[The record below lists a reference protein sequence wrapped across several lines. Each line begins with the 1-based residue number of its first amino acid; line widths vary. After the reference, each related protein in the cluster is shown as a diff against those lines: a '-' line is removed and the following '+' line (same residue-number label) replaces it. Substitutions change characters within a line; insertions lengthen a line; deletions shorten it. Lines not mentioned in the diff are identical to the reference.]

1 MTREKAIEILK
12 EIIDEGWLISD
23 FEKCVAIDA
32 CEMAIEALEQEPCED
47 CVSRQVVMEYIK
59 NCTIDLGYENGT
71 NMVLDVISN
80 MPSIQ
85 PKTDVLD
92 KIRAEIEEIK
102 PNNPKFKGYFEQNV
116 ALNKVLQIIDKYRT
130 ESKND

>member
-32 CEMAIEALEQEPCED
+32 CDMAIKALEQEPCED
-47 CVSRQVVMEYIK
+47 CVSRQAVMEYIK

-92 KIRAEIEEIK
+92 KIRAE
-102 PNNPKFKGYFEQNV
+102 
-116 ALNKVLQIIDKYRT
+116 LNSLHNGCGLFNDGVDATLKIIDKYRT
-130 ESKND
+130 ENRND